1 LAKFIIILSLV
12 AAIFSVLICEG
23 EVESMKNLEVDLG
36 FTQVPVDSAC
46 EGRNLSPQ
54 IEIHGLNSTS
64 LATIVDDID
73 SPSGTFTH
81 WRIWSIMPLSLIPSG
96 MPNNLEIATPL
107 KSDSCSNSFDKIGY
121 MGPCPPKGKPHR
133 YYFRIYGLDKMLDLD
148 PGATRQEL
156 ENAMKGHILQQG
168 EAMALTKD
176 EGITYLRLRITAPL
190 S

>member
-1 LAKFIIILSLV
+1 LAKFIVLLNLV

-36 FTQVPVDSAC
+36 FSQVPVDSTC

-54 IEIHGLNSTS
+54 IEILGLNSTS
-64 LATIVDDID
+64 LAIIVDDID
-73 SPSGTFTH
+73 APSGIFTH
-81 WRIWSIMPLSLIPSG
+81 WLIWNIMPLDLIPAG
-96 MPNNLEIATPL
+96 MPNNLKIITPL
-107 KSDSCSNSFDKIGY
+107 KAIQGVNSFGKIGY

-148 PGATRQEL
+148 PGATRKEL

-168 EAMALTKD
+168 EAMA
-176 EGITYLRLRITAPL
+176 TYQR
-190 S
+190 